1 MSFEG
6 LSVQIERE
14 PSGRWV
20 AKIPEEP
27 ALSASSETAAG
38 ALHAFADQLEKQ
50 QVRERFGAVMER
62 MREQARRGGLQ
73 LSDEEIEAEIR
84 AVRAERSKR

>member
-6 LSVQIERE
+6 FSVQLEKQ

-20 AKIPEEP
+20 ARVQDEP
-27 ALSASSETAAG
+27 ALSASSETVAG

-50 QVRERFGAVMER
+50 QARERLGAVMER
-62 MREQARRGGLQ
+62 LREQARRSGLQ